1 MKIFYLILSLWTG
14 GDGNDLYIF
23 DKPTFMEEIEC
34 VNFVKHNFLPLNEH
48 VNKEHGTPGD
58 TPNLFFCIRN
68 DELKK
73 KINEIE
79 KGQQI

>member
-1 MKIFYLILSLWTG
+1 
-14 GDGNDLYIF
+14 
-23 DKPTFMEEIEC
+23 MEEIEC